1 MKKQLY
7 QNFRFKL
14 NNKWKEDIKRLKIIL
29 TIHHNFIKKLVQIF
43 KLKYTKQKLKKYSLV
58 EKYGIIK

>member
-29 TIHHNFIKKLVQIF
+29 TIHHNFIKKLVQVL
-43 KLKYTKQKLKKYSLV
+43 KLKHTKQKFKNV
-58 EKYGIIK
+58 

>member
-1 MKKQLY
+1 M
-7 QNFRFKL
+7 NEI
-14 NNKWKEDIKRLKIIL
+14 KEDIERLKIIL

-43 KLKYTKQKLKKYSLV
+43 KLKHTKQKLKKCSVV